1 MKERK
6 RGKTLK
12 EKYIIENNCNDYMQ
26 IVLLTEEQ
34 AKAID
39 WVIDMFDMDGMTI
52 DKVDEYPA
60 NSID

>member
-1 MKERK
+1 MKEK
-6 RGKTLK
+6 KGDKTLK
-12 EKYIIENNCNDYMQ
+12 EKYIIENECNDYMQ

-34 AKAID
+34 AKAIG
-39 WVIDMFDMDGMTI
+39 WVIDKFDMDCMTI